1 MTFVFIFN
9 KVQCMIEMVSTLYT
23 YVLGDFNANIS
34 SDSIIL
40 TELEDFRDIN
50 NVCLLKNIYFYLIL
64 LLANNMVNLLFIGW
78 IIMPCTYRICKNVV
92 LDLLISTSKD
102 PN

>member
-50 NVCLLKNIYFYLIL
+50 NVCSLKNIYFYLIL
-64 LLANNMVNLLFIGW
+64 LLANNIVNLLFIGRV
-78 IIMPCTYRICKNVV
+78 IMPWTYRICKNVV